1 MKITKHLPDTLFRHQ
16 QKLEY
21 FGLCLLI
28 FAIGINLDNIRTA
41 KPWEDISFIAMIVL
55 VVIIFVTSLL
65 VRIQKTRT
73 KNLARDIKRNLALKG
88 ATREALIDKL
98 STRQKEILELVMLK
112 MSNNEIMEEL
122 SIEHSALRYHII
134 QIYRIL
140 RRLRR
145 SRDHAQ

>member
-1 MKITKHLPDTLFRHQ
+1 MKLPKHLPDTLFRHQ
-16 QKLEY
+16 KKLEY

-28 FAIGINLDNIRTA
+28 FAIGINLDNIRTS
-41 KPWEDISFIAMIVL
+41 KPWEDLSFIAMIV
-55 VVIIFVTSLL
+55 VVLGLFATTLL
-65 VRIQKTRT
+65 VRIQKNRT

-88 ATREALIDKL
+88 PVRDALTEKL

-145 SRDHAQ
+145 SRNSA